1 VADGG
6 IGEERKSNGG
16 NLWPMIDAQKKAQD
30 KKKVE
35 EKRTEAVV

>member
-16 NLWPMIDAQKKAQD
+16 NLWPMIDAPKKHKI